1 MTKQSKFGSRC
12 ELSEKFLSEETRV
25 DRGFMPLMKSCQVA
39 TCGVVDLIL
48 MAAMAK
54 SKVDLGKKLK
64 VQAGQFT
71 SSWEHLHWG
80 AH

>member
-1 MTKQSKFGSRC
+1 MCYVERSSSPSSLQKETLTTKQSKFGSKC
-12 ELSEKFLSEETRV
+12 ELSEAFLAE
-25 DRGFMPLMKSCQVA
+25 VA

-64 VQAGQFT
+64 AYKKRVLKGF
-71 SSWEHLHWG
+71 
-80 AH
+80 